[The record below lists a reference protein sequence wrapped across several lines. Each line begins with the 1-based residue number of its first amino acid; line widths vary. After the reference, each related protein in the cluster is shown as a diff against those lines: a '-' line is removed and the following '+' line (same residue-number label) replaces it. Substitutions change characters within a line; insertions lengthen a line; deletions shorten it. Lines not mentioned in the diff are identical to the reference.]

1 MSFYTDVK
9 EFHEAFGQRIG
20 EKPELPSAEERCLR
34 IRLLEE
40 EFEEYMA
47 GEGKDD
53 IVEIADAL
61 ADIIY
66 IACGT
71 AVSYGI
77 PLDDVF
83 AEVHRS
89 NMAKLVDGKVIRR
102 EDGKIQKPEGWTA
115 PDIRSV
121 LEKSHLKYICKIA
134 SITL

>member
-1 MSFYTDVK
+1 MSYFTDVRD
-9 EFHEAFGQRIG
+9 FHQAFGQRIG
-20 EKPELPSAEERCLR
+20 EKPEFPDEDERKLR
-34 IRLLEE
+34 VKLLRE
-40 EFEEYMA
+40 EFREYLD
-47 GEGKDD
+47 GESFNDL
-53 IVEIADAL
+53 VEVADAI

-115 PDIRSV
+115 PDVEGV
-121 LEKSHLKYICKIA
+121 LSGKL
-134 SITL
+134 

>member
-1 MSFYTDVK
+1 MSYFTDVRD
-9 EFHEAFGQRIG
+9 FHQAFAQRIG
-20 EKPELPSAEERCLR
+20 DKPEFPGDDERKLR
-34 IRLLEE
+34 VKLLRE
-40 EFEEYMA
+40 EFTEYLD
-47 GEGKDD
+47 GESFNDL
-53 IVEIADAL
+53 VEVADAI

-102 EDGKIQKPEGWTA
+102 PDGKVQKPEGWMP
-115 PDIRSV
+115 PDVKRI
-121 LEKSHLKYICKIA
+121 LEEHNG
-134 SITL
+134 

>member
-1 MSFYTDVK
+1 MSYFTDVRD
-9 EFHEAFGQRIG
+9 FHQAFGQRIG
-20 EKPELPSAEERCLR
+20 DKPEFPDVSERTLRMKLITEEFNELCDAEEANDL
-34 IRLLEE
+34 
-40 EFEEYMA
+40 
-47 GEGKDD
+47 
-53 IVEIADAL
+53 VEVADAL

-115 PDIRSV
+115 PDVRGV
-121 LEKSHLKYICKIA
+121 LDKAHTKYVCKIA